1 MGSST
6 LIARACAEATDQDN
20 VKMSVA
26 AKVRIGISFCKV
38 TVRCSGDRYLV
49 SWDLF
54 ILLDNQEAFVGYDIR
69 VSSSIRPA
77 PGAL

>member
-1 MGSST
+1 
-6 LIARACAEATDQDN
+6 
-20 VKMSVA
+20 MSVA

-49 SWDLF
+49 SWDLS
-54 ILLDNQEAFVGYDIR
+54 ILLDNQEVFVPVGYDIR
-69 VSSSIRPA
+69 VSSSIRAA